1 MGFVLI
7 GPHNALRSHLPIESV
22 ADVALQGHYINYKYV
37 STPLNRNTRLSYGI
51 ADDFQV
57 TAWEA

>member
-1 MGFVLI
+1 MDFVLI

-37 STPLNRNTRLSYGI
+37 STPLYRVSYSM
-51 ADDFQV
+51 ADDLTV
-57 TAWEA
+57 PAWEA